1 MFELERYLFVKN
13 KTKIIEFQIYRKFV
27 HIMKGGGRKFI
38 RNHIS
43 FLRKLK
49 HLKKKRK
56 ITIKFRA
63 KRLTIQINAYS

>member
-1 MFELERYLFVKN
+1 MTLKKMIELERYLFVKN

-49 HLKKKRK
+49 IKTFKKEKENY
-56 ITIKFRA
+56 
-63 KRLTIQINAYS
+63 IQISC